1 MKRIVSITV
10 AFVFAL
16 TLMSAFSAEAKKVNT
31 AKPAQK
37 TSPVKSAETSTLK
50 TVTGKAV
57 SVNTAAQAITVA
69 VKTKGKEEKTLV
81 LLNEKTS
88 IVVGSEKKKLE
99 DIKKGDD
106 LTIRYE
112 VKDGNNVAKSIAVSP
127 AKVLKKK

>member
-1 MKRIVSITV
+1 MKRMVSITM
-10 AFVFAL
+10 ALVFAF
-16 TLMSAFSAEAKKVNT
+16 TLMSAFSAEAKKAST

-37 TSPVKSAETSTLK
+37 TNAVKSAETSTLK
-50 TVTGKAV
+50 TVTGKVV
-57 SVNTAAQAITVA
+57 SVNTAAQAVTVA

-88 IVVGSEKKKLE
+88 IVMGSEKKKLE

-112 VKDGNNVAKSIAVSP
+112 VKDGNNVAKSIAVAP